1 MDSYKNVP
9 SSPVD
14 EYLNGVTKTLKS
26 KGIEV
31 SPLVS
36 DMEALVSKLAKAR
49 ILNNFSY
56 DDKVEKAIDDAL
68 SIIKL
73 AKVGLESA
81 ATSINGDLSDVFGYN
96 VSVNE
101 IRAKRGK
108 AGQQLATIPADVAVG
123 IQQDINRYE

>member
-1 MDSYKNVP
+1 M
-9 SSPVD
+9 
-14 EYLNGVTKTLKS
+14 
-26 KGIEV
+26 
-31 SPLVS
+31 
-36 DMEALVSKLAKAR
+36 
-49 ILNNFSY
+49 LNNFSY

-68 SIIKL
+68 SVIRL

-108 AGQQLATIPADVAVG
+108 TGQ
-123 IQQDINRYE
+123 